1 LTRSNAFQ
9 KTLSMV
15 FVGLYLLFGG
25 ALGHCFVWCVEPG
38 KNAHLEFNLSGNCG
52 DLCSENPVHP
62 SLQIAGDASV
72 SQPCEDVSLS
82 RLLSEVSSSRQ
93 NELLPS
99 VQKATDAVEVV
110 RPVDLLCPPRGFFS
124 LHSVSA
130 RPPDVA
136 YLTLRTTVLRH

>member
-1 LTRSNAFQ
+1 MTRSNVFQ
-9 KTLSMV
+9 KTLSLV
-15 FVGLYLLFGG
+15 FIGLYLLFGG

-38 KNAHLEFNLSGNCG
+38 KDAHLEFNLSGTCG
-52 DLCSENPVHP
+52 NQCSESPVHP
-62 SLQIAGDASV
+62 SLQTAGDVSV

-82 RLLSEVSSSRQ
+82 KLLSTVSSSRQ

-99 VQKATDAVEVV
+99 VQKAADAAAVI
-110 RPVDLLCPPRGFFS
+110 RPVDLLIPPASLFS
-124 LHSVSA
+124 LHSISA